1 MTTIELIILCI
12 CFALFGGMIVLAA
25 KIGEILMIVKAIYN
39 EQQRHY
45 SQDKG
50 RD

>member
-1 MTTIELIILCI
+1 MTTTELIIFCI

-25 KIGEILMIVKAIYN
+25 AIGKILTIVKAIYDDKH
-39 EQQRHY
+39 RTDF
-45 SQDKG
+45 QDKG

>member
-1 MTTIELIILCI
+1 MTNTELIIFCI

-25 KIGEILMIVKAIYN
+25 AIGKILTIVKAIYN
-39 EQQRHY
+39 EQQRTFV
-45 SQDKG
+45 QDKC